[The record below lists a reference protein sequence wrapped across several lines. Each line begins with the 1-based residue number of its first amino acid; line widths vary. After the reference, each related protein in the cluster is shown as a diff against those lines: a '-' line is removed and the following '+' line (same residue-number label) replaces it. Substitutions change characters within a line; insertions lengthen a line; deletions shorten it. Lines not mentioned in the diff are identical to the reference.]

1 MPLTER
7 IRKWWFQT
15 PAVVRGCLPYLQ
27 AAQIDWR
34 TDVLLSVSLDSRA
47 AVAGLGSED
56 RSGESAALAG
66 QVAAVAPD
74 LLHRQFRFLGF
85 DGPAWVQLLGGLVV
99 GLIALYSSYDHINFG
114 SHRFSLNQQWGIW
127 CIVASLAVV
136 AVVAAGFCEAVA
148 QLASRSRRREE
159 DRRIQDARTAAEER
173 DRAAEARERAAR
185 REAAQLQ
192 RSRVEAEAS
201 RAHLAYSVDPS
212 TAQRAQLEQALIK
225 LSSPEVQALYDDE
238 VLERLVGLR

>member
-1 MPLTER
+1 MPDAGVCPAEPLTAKGR
-7 IRKWWFQT
+7 NWGLQT
-15 PAVVRGCLPYLQ
+15 PDVVR
-27 AAQIDWR
+27 R
-34 TDVLLSVSLDSRA
+34 TDVLALVSLDSRA

-56 RSGESAALAG
+56 CSGESAALAG

-74 LLHRQFRFLGF
+74 LLYRQFRFLGF

-136 AVVAAGFCEAVA
+136 LVDA

-159 DRRIQDARTAAEER
+159 DRRIREEDRRIEDARTAAEER

-201 RAHLAYSVDPS
+201 RAHLAYSVYPS

>member
-1 MPLTER
+1 M
-7 IRKWWFQT
+7 
-15 PAVVRGCLPYLQ
+15 
-27 AAQIDWR
+27 
-34 TDVLLSVSLDSRA
+34 
-47 AVAGLGSED
+47 AGLGSGD

-74 LLHRQFRFLGF
+74 LVHRQFRFLGF
-85 DGPAWVQLLGGLVV
+85 VDPAWVQLFGSLVV
-99 GLIALYSSYDHINFG
+99 GLIALYSSYDHITFG
-114 SHRFSLNQQWGIW
+114 SWRFSLNQQWGIW

-148 QLASRSRRREE
+148 QLATRSRRREE
-159 DRRIQDARTAAEER
+159 DRRIREALTAAEGR
-173 DRAAEARERAAR
+173 DRAAR

-201 RAHLAYSVDPS
+201 RVQLAYSVDPS

-225 LSSPEVQALYDDE
+225 LSSAEVQALYDDE
-238 VLERLVGLR
+238 VLERLAGLR

>member
-1 MPLTER
+1 MWCSGL
-7 IRKWWFQT
+7 K
-15 PAVVRGCLPYLQ
+15 PAVGQLAQ

-34 TDVLLSVSLDSRA
+34 TGVLVLVSLDSRA

-85 DGPAWVQLLGGLVV
+85 DGPAWIQLLGGLVV

-136 AVVAAGFCEAVA
+136 LVDA

-159 DRRIQDARTAAEER
+159 DRRIREEDRRIEDARTAAEER

>member
-1 MPLTER
+1 VCLAEPLTAKGR
-7 IRKWWFQT
+7 SWGPGT
-15 PAVVRGCLPYLQ
+15 LDVV
-27 AAQIDWR
+27 WR
-34 TDVLLSVSLDSRA
+34 TDVLRLVLLDPRA
-47 AVAGLGSED
+47 AVAGLGAED
-56 RSGESAALAG
+56 RSGESAELAG
-66 QVAAVAPD
+66 QVAAVASD
-74 LLHRQFRFLGF
+74 LVHRQFRFLGF

-114 SHRFSLNQQWGIW
+114 QARVQLEQQWGIW

-136 AVVAAGFCEAVA
+136 AFDA
-148 QLASRSRRREE
+148 QLATRSRRREE
-159 DRRIQDARTAAEER
+159 DRRSEDARTAAEAR

-201 RAHLAYSVDPS
+201 RAQLAYSVDPS

-225 LSSPEVQALYDDE
+225 LSSAEVKALYDDE

>member
-1 MPLTER
+1 MPLAER

-34 TDVLLSVSLDSRA
+34 TGVLVLVSLDSRA

-136 AVVAAGFCEAVA
+136 LVDA
-148 QLASRSRRREE
+148 QLASRSRRREEDRRIREE

>member
-1 MPLTER
+1 MLLTER

-27 AAQIDWR
+27 GAQIDWR
-34 TDVLLSVSLDSRA
+34 TGVLVLVSLDSRA

-136 AVVAAGFCEAVA
+136 LVDA

-201 RAHLAYSVDPS
+201 RAHLAYSVYPS

>member
-1 MPLTER
+1 MWCSGL
-7 IRKWWFQT
+7 K
-15 PAVVRGCLPYLQ
+15 PAVGQLAQ

-34 TDVLLSVSLDSRA
+34 TGVLVLVSLDSRA

-56 RSGESAALAG
+56 RSGESAGVAG
-66 QVAAVAPD
+66 QAVAVAPD

-136 AVVAAGFCEAVA
+136 LVDA

-159 DRRIQDARTAAEER
+159 DRRIREEDRRIEDARTAAEER